1 MQGLLL
7 EAQPP
12 PPPLL
17 KMSCRFGEEG
27 GANLPIFL
35 QIHNLESSLRLCC

>member
-7 EAQPP
+7 EAQP

-17 KMSCRFGEEG
+17 KMSCRFGEGG

-35 QIHNLESSLRLCC
+35 HILNLESSLQL